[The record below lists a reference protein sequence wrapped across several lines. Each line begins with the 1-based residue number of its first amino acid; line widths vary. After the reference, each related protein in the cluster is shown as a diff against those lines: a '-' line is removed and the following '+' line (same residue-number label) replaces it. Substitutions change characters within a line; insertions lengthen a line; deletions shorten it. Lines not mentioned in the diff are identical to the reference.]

1 MNGSR
6 WILDESMNWTIG
18 QKPISLAMTEGFERH
33 ISNRGCTNKNDAL
46 SKIEI
51 LPATNTNKGTFP
63 QYTVGVMLWM
73 KHNSNIK
80 AT

>member
-1 MNGSR
+1 
-6 WILDESMNWTIG
+6 
-18 QKPISLAMTEGFERH
+18 MTEGFERH